1 MHQEAGSCFA
11 CGRAVSEDKPKK
23 LRWAQPEADKGLQC
37 IPGKQIW
44 GKSSV
49 KQPRVIFLSPE
60 PLESPG
66 LSAIPIVQGVRTNF
80 MQASLID
87 WLQKLT
93 FYAMMNLRDTY
104 SIDAGA

>member
-11 CGRAVSEDKPKK
+11 RGRAVSEDKPKK
-23 LRWAQPEADKGLQC
+23 LRWAQQEADKGLQC

-60 PLESPG
+60 PWKVRDCLQYQF
-66 LSAIPIVQGVRTNF
+66 VQGVRTNF
-80 MQASLID
+80 MQASLIA

-104 SIDAGA
+104 SILTA